1 MKVEY
6 RVRPVTRYFV
16 TRWYDAGDTAGTEC
30 KGEFDN
36 WQNAYA
42 VAYALCKDE
51 HERLGYPIGDM
62 RIKYPEL
69 PEASK
74 DLKEQDPQIYKSY

>member
-16 TRWYDAGDTAGTEC
+16 TRWYDSGNTGGTEC

-69 PEASK
+69 PEASES
-74 DLKEQDPQIYKSY
+74 LKQEDPQLYKPY

>member
-16 TRWYDAGDTAGTEC
+16 TRWYDSGNTGGTEC

-51 HERLGYPIGDM
+51 HERLGYPIGDL
-62 RIKYPEL
+62 RIKYPEI
-69 PEASK
+69 PEASES
-74 DLKEQDPQIYKSY
+74 LKQEDPQLYKQY